1 MYIIRRASI
10 SSGRYFKISFLCVL
24 QEIIPLTIIT
34 CLRQRKHTLYI
45 YRKTINIALH
55 YESLVYFTM
64 SCNQNPPINNRFESL
79 VIAPFQQYHFIS
91 GIFRFKIYW
100 VSYSES
106 IQPIVYHTAIL
117 SEGNV
122 FNKYSIISLTFSYL
136 VGYLLIE
143 NKRS

>member
-1 MYIIRRASI
+1 MYIIRRSSI

-34 CLRQRKHTLYI
+34 CLRQRKHTFYI

-100 VSYSES
+100 VSYLGIPNLFNQLFIIPRYDQKEMSLIN
-106 IQPIVYHTAIL
+106 IQLYH
-117 SEGNV
+117 
-122 FNKYSIISLTFSYL
+122 
-136 VGYLLIE
+136 
-143 NKRS
+143 